1 MDHRSTFLA
10 GRHKTKQIASK
21 MISIKLKKN
30 VVYPKWR
37 VVGDEVF
44 TDIFIISD
52 FVCSSDDLSPLLTF
66 VFLCDAQVM
75 LPCRWLHNSLN

>member
-1 MDHRSTFLA
+1 MDHKSTFLA

-52 FVCSSDDLSPLLTF
+52 FVCSSDNLSPLLTF
-66 VFLCDAQVM
+66 VFLCDASM
-75 LPCRWLHNSLN
+75 